1 MSENKQAEAFV
12 SDMTAEISKNSWIR
26 DFIGFKV
33 MILPKIVIAL
43 YVLLTIVSIISGI
56 VMIFT
61 GNILGILVV
70 LLAPFVN
77 HIFFEFLMLPYAML
91 DTLREIRDRN
101 R

>member
-1 MSENKQAEAFV
+1 MSENKQTGTFV
-12 SDMTAEISKNSWIR
+12 SDMTAKISKNSWIR

-77 HIFFEFLMLPYAML
+77 HIFFELLMLPYAML